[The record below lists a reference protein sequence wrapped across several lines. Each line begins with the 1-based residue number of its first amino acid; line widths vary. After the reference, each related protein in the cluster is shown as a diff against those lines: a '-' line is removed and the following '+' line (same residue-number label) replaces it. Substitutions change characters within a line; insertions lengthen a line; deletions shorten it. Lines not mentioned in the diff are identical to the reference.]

1 MLASYQQQR
10 ACYIN
15 EGIKNIKL
23 EKHWSLCLTEALV
36 AKAFLFADWLHLWR
50 WLGLGLNGDRT
61 GTTASV
67 LLIGKSLVF
76 EKSLSRSTEKAFAS
90 WFPCFPCFVT
100 FFSTCGCWGGRQQ
113 SWALGPSG
121 YPALYC
127 GREVGACSL
136 GAVPQHPGI
145 WEICLTSWGK
155 IPPPLFW
162 GQIRNIL
169 TASRPTP
176 FSPV

>member
-1 MLASYQQQR
+1 MNLFIVPCLVLTVASCPAYWFLRRQVR
-10 ACYIN
+10 WY
-15 EGIKNIKL
+15 GISI
-23 EKHWSLCLTEALV
+23 SLRI
-36 AKAFLFADWLHLWR
+36 F
-50 WLGLGLNGDRT
+50 GLNADRT

-67 LLIGKSLVF
+67 LIGKSLVF
-76 EKSLSRSTEKAFAS
+76 EKALSQSTEKVFAS
-90 WFPCFPCFVT
+90 WFTCFPCFVT
-100 FFSTCGCWGGRQQ
+100 FFSNCGCWGGRQQ
-113 SWALGPSG
+113 SWALCPSG

-136 GAVPQHPGI
+136 GAIPQHPGI

-162 GQIRNIL
+162 GQITNIL